1 MYLNVYVHSPLKISL
16 IFRNM
21 FFRYNGLFISMLQ
34 DGTQIY
40 ILQGNLRAYK
50 GAIIEN
56 LMAGIFSKMGRMLYY
71 YHKDSGLEIGFVIRY
86 KGGTALVEVKATSGN
101 TKSTKNI
108 LAPPRKIS
116 HRRRYPAG

>member
-1 MYLNVYVHSPLKISL
+1 MYLNVYAHSPLNISL

-21 FFRYNGLFISMLQ
+21 FFRYNGLFISMLR
-34 DGTQIY
+34 DGTQID

-71 YHKDSGLEIGFVIRY
+71 YHKASGLEIGFVIRY

-116 HRRRYPAG
+116 HRRCYPAG